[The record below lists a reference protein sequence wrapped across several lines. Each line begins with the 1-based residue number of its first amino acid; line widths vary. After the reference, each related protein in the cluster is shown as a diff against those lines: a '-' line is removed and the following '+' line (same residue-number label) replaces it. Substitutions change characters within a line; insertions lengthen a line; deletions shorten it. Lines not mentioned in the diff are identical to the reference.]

1 MSRFSITLIPRIS
14 ETDLVGHV
22 NNVAIAGWFEDL
34 RVRFM
39 HSMEALEG
47 AGDGVGH
54 FTLASLKLDFLA
66 ETHFGEEVTLTMQ
79 HVTLGNSSVTLEG
92 LLHQGDR
99 LTVKGSAVMVHWD
112 PQTRRPERLPE
123 AYRER
128 LANYQT

>member
-1 MSRFSITLIPRIS
+1 MSKFSINLTPRIS

-39 HSMEALEG
+39 HSLETAGG
-47 AGDGVGH
+47 AGDRVGH

-66 ETHFGEEVTLTMQ
+66 ETHFGEEVILTMQ
-79 HVTLGNSSVTLEG
+79 RVTLGNTSVTLDGE
-92 LLHQGDR
+92 LHQGAR

-112 PQTRRPERLPE
+112 PQTHRPERLPE

-128 LANYQT
+128 LAGYPI

>member
-1 MSRFSITLIPRIS
+1 MSKFSITLTPRIS

-22 NNVAIAGWFEDL
+22 NNVAIAAWFEDL

-39 HSMEALEG
+39 HSVGTLGGEG
-47 AGDGVGH
+47 DRVGH

-66 ETHFGEEVTLTMQ
+66 ETHFGEDVLLTMQ
-79 HVTLGNSSVTLEG
+79 QVTLGNSSATLEG
-92 LLHQGDR
+92 ELYQGGR

-112 PQTRRPERLPE
+112 PQTHRPERLPE

-128 LANYQT
+128 LANYPS